1 MPAEKEHSQLP
12 IASLIAVMLAL
23 GGIWLSQSPLKSSR
37 PDHGPPLPSDSSQ
50 ARIAARLWQ
59 DPFAV
64 IEQHAK
70 RLEKIEDPWALQQ
83 LEDRI
88 RVRPGHFGVD
98 KATVLLVML
107 EKSPNAEDAEQRL
120 RVRYTVGVALN
131 SAGFTPEDSTTMSY
145 FVAGMTLVPYEL
157 YRNVHKDGDHYSV
170 ENVLVVWVPE
180 SNFATLIQVQQAIR
194 NGLTQPNLKLIG
206 PRTTTTLF
214 EMHADAVCNPDL
226 EWNHLDGM
234 ELFSYRATT
243 HPSIFGFESV
253 HQAAFRC
260 KELQQLMTPDTSFA
274 QRGMKFNRT
283 VGSDDVLANELLAE
297 LTNRGLSGLN
307 PGSSYDPCTPSMDK
321 IALISEADTFYGR
334 VLPAT
339 FAASLSVKKGYTR
352 DFDAAF
358 AQIKTDPQRWPCSL
372 VTYTYLNGLDGE
384 VPGDDRKAKKQS
396 QELQAGRRD
405 ASLPNYK
412 NGTKESPEGPS
423 QLDYAIRLAEKIKS
437 DSDLNFQNGMSTFRA
452 IGILGSDVY
461 DKLLLLQALR
471 RRLPNAIFFTTDL
484 DARLWHDSEFEWTR
498 NLLVASHY
506 DVQLSNQWSQE
517 LHVSI
522 APFRDGYQTA
532 LYLSTLQAVGW
543 LQDKDNNGCLMLKD
557 STNTFSRDSAPKLYE
572 IGRRGPVDI
581 SVRRD
586 PVCKVVKGLPVN
598 PDRPNVVPGTMT
610 LWEHRFGILAVAA
623 MLTFSLG
630 LMLVLAL
637 PTKARAWAKG
647 HRPFLVV
654 LVALITVFATYLVV
668 QLARYLLLCDAS
680 NADKELEV
688 LKILPINPD
697 RPNVAPRAMTLC
709 GHRFGF
715 LAVAAMLTLSLG
727 SILVLVVRPL
737 WVRVDALLTKV
748 QAWGKGQRP
757 FRVALVTFVTVLASY
772 LLVRLVRYLLLLD
785 KNGAEPFSVTDSVSI
800 WPTEV
805 IRLIGIALAVSFFVK
820 GAGDLRLNRDAI
832 RAKYLTGTEKSLP
845 ADTKSA
851 GRMAGLS
858 AACRHALGQLKS
870 WPVQMSLWRSVDR
883 WVNTK
888 PIPSPQASVDANVAW
903 DDYLRSGQPCYAVCR
918 IGLVFVAYMIFGSL
932 LFLQVEPPLRPCRGA
947 VSCAVDKGLLIL
959 TIFFSVLLSLWVF
972 DLVRRCIALIEHIT
986 AHPIQWPSDVLE
998 KHTKHLNVPP
1008 EFLTQWLDIQFIAD
1022 RTRVVG
1028 GMVVYPFIVFVV
1040 VLSARN
1046 RYFDNWDFPV
1056 PLIVVLTLNALLIL
1070 ATALLLKRAAEQAR
1084 TIAIHQMNE
1093 LLISEKGH
1101 GKDKTNRAEQLQLMV
1116 DEVQNIRRGAFNNV
1130 FQQPAVTASLLGAL
1144 ALLQYFLP
1152 L

>member
-37 PDHGPPLPSDSSQ
+37 PDQGPTLPPDSLQ
-50 ARIAARLWQ
+50 ARVPARLWQ

-64 IEQHAK
+64 IEEHTK
-70 RLEKIEDPWALQQ
+70 RLEKIEDPWALQE

-88 RVRPGHFGVD
+88 RVRPGHFGVE

-107 EKSPNAEDAEQRL
+107 ERSPNAEDAEQRL
-120 RVRYTVGVALN
+120 RVRYTVSVALN
-131 SAGFTPEDSTTMSY
+131 TAGFTPDDSTTIGY

-157 YRNVHKDGDHYSV
+157 YRNVHTGRNHDSV

-180 SNFATLIQVQQAIR
+180 SDFATMIQVQRAIR
-194 NGLTQPNLKLIG
+194 QGLDPANLNLKLIG

-214 EMHADAVCNPDL
+214 GMHEQAACDPDL
-226 EWNHLDGM
+226 EWSALNGM
-234 ELFSYRATT
+234 TLFSYRATT
-243 HPSIFGFESV
+243 HPRIFHFESLG
-253 HQAAFRC
+253 QASLRC
-260 KELQQLMTPDTSFA
+260 QELQQLTTPDASLKK
-274 QRGMKFNRT
+274 RGMTFIRT
-283 VGSDDVLANELLAE
+283 VGSDHVLADALLAE
-297 LTNRGLSGLN
+297 LANRDFVGLN
-307 PGSSYDPCTPSMDK
+307 PDSSYAPAECTRSMDT
-321 IALISEADTFYGR
+321 IALISEADTLYGR

-339 FAASLSVKKGYTR
+339 FAASLSVRKGYAR
-352 DFDAAF
+352 DFEAAF
-358 AQIKTDPQRWPCSL
+358 THIQNGPHNWPCSV

-384 VPGDDRKAKKQS
+384 VLGDERKEKKQS

-405 ASLPNYK
+405 ASSPNYK
-412 NGTKESPEGPS
+412 NGTKERPEGSS
-423 QLDYAIRLAEKIKS
+423 QFDYAIRLADRIKS
-437 DSDLNFQNGMSTFRA
+437 DNDLNFQEGKSTFRA

-484 DARLWHDSEFEWTR
+484 DARLWHESEFEWTR

-506 DVQLSNQWSQE
+506 DVQLSNQWSQQ

-543 LQDKDNNGCLMLKD
+543 LQDKDGNGCLMLKD
-557 STNTFSRDSAPKLYE
+557 STKTFSRDTAPKLYE

-581 SVRRD
+581 SV
-586 PVCKVVKGLPVN
+586 
-598 PDRPNVVPGTMT
+598 DRKPTCT
-610 LWEHRFGILAVAA
+610 AVQA
-623 MLTFSLG
+623 
-630 LMLVLAL
+630 
-637 PTKARAWAKG
+637 
-647 HRPFLVV
+647 
-654 LVALITVFATYLVV
+654 
-668 QLARYLLLCDAS
+668 
-680 NADKELEV
+680 
-688 LKILPINPD
+688 LPINPD
-697 RPNVAPRAMTLC
+697 RPNVAPRAMTW
-709 GHRFGF
+709 GGQAFGITIKNHRFGF
-715 LAVAAMLTLSLG
+715 LDVAAMLTLSLG
-727 SILVLVVRPL
+727 LVLVLVVRPL
-737 WVRVDALLTKV
+737 WVRVDSLLKKV
-748 QAWGKGQRP
+748 QAWAKGQRS
-757 FRVALVTFVTVLASY
+757 FRVALVAFVTVLAPY

-785 KNGAEPFSVTDSVSI
+785 KNEAEPFSVTDSVSI

-832 RAKYLTGTEKSLP
+832 RVKYLTGTEKSLP
-845 ADTKSA
+845 AGTKSA

-858 AACRHALGQLKS
+858 PSYRQALGQLKS
-870 WPVQMSLWRSVDR
+870 WPFQMKLWRSVNR

-888 PIPSPQASVDANVAW
+888 PIPSPQPSVNAKIAW
-903 DDYLRSGQPCYAVCR
+903 RKYLLSGQPCYAFCR
-918 IGLVFVAYMIFGSL
+918 IGLLFLAYLIFGSL

-947 VSCAVDKGLLIL
+947 VSCRVDIGLLIL
-959 TIFFSVLLSLWVF
+959 TIVCSVLLSLWVF

-986 AHPIQWPSDVLE
+986 AHPTKWPWGALK
-998 KHTKHLNVPP
+998 KHAKHLNVPP
-1008 EFLTQWLDIQFIAD
+1008 QLLTQWLDIQFIAD
-1022 RTRVVG
+1022 RTSVIG
-1028 GMVVYPFIVFVV
+1028 GTVVYPFIVFVV

-1084 TIAIHQMNE
+1084 TIAIHEMNE
-1093 LLISEKGH
+1093 LLISEKGR
-1101 GKDKTNRAEQLQLMV
+1101 GKDQTHRADQLQLMI
-1116 DEVQNIRRGAFNNV
+1116 DEVRNIRRGAFNNI